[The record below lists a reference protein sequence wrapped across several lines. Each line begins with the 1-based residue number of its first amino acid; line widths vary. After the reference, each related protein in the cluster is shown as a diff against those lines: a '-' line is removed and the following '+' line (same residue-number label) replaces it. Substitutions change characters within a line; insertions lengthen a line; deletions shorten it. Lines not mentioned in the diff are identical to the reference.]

1 MDRLTGGITILP
13 CFGGSLGGDSSN
25 FALPSCNGFRLSL
38 KFTDFYSIG
47 SSRYSDLRFVE
58 KGRKLDFIRRCIE
71 FENGKERINVERSIS
86 NVLSFRIDLWMES
99 RGEKG
104 LLTHRIDC
112 CVILFFFSKQ
122 RKHVCSRLYLP
133 KTERCFASS
142 KKNGSLNRDDS
153 PIILQQFAMVGG
165 S

>member
-86 NVLSFRIDLWMES
+86 NVLSSRIDLWMENAQES

-104 LLTHRIDC
+104 LSNR
-112 CVILFFFSKQ
+112 CVILFFFFEARTNENMFVPVSIYLKRNDVSPRP
-122 RKHVCSRLYLP
+122 RKTAL
-133 KTERCFASS
+133 
-142 KKNGSLNRDDS
+142 
-153 PIILQQFAMVGG
+153 
-165 S
+165 